1 MRGGTSVDKII
12 ANVAG
17 RTIEESS
24 IEQFKLGLRGRL
36 LRPGDDDY
44 DSSRRVFNA
53 MIDKHPALI
62 ARCAGVAD
70 VIQAV
75 NFARQNNLV
84 VAVRG
89 GGHNVAGNAMCDG
102 GLVIDLS
109 NLKGIRVDPAR
120 RSAQA
125 EAGATLGEFDHETQ
139 AHEQGTTLGVFS
151 PTGIAGLTLGGGYGW
166 LAGKFGLACDNLRSA
181 EVVTADGRL
190 VAAAAGEHDDLLWGL
205 RGAGANFGIVTSFE
219 YRLHRVGPVLGGMVV
234 YPLSQ

>member
-24 IEQFKLGLRGRL
+24 IEQFKLGLRGKL

-109 NLKGIRVDPAR
+109 GLKTVRVDPVGRTAR
-120 RSAQA
+120 AD
-125 EAGATLGEFDHETQ
+125 AGVTWGEFDHETQ
-139 AHEQGTTLGVFS
+139 AFGLAPTDGQGATTGV
-151 PTGIAGLTLGGGYGW
+151 ARLTLGAGSGG
-166 LAGKFGLACDNLRSA
+166 R
-181 EVVTADGRL
+181 
-190 VAAAAGEHDDLLWGL
+190 
-205 RGAGANFGIVTSFE
+205 
-219 YRLHRVGPVLGGMVV
+219 
-234 YPLSQ
+234 